1 MSYIPTYRA
10 AGKVARQLEKHFI
23 RHIGRARKNNEEDL
37 APLPGSAHIAVIL
50 DAAFW
55 ASLRKEEGHSPRI
68 SLAYMPP
75 VPAQKPLL
83 FSHPVKLN
91 PNTLSKIAPG
101 VERGGIHLGVWEQD
115 GELYVWG
122 TSQKTPN
129 YCFVTDVSE
138 PGLLVIKHRRPFGLG
153 KFTNVAVLKGDQIK
167 IIKDSK
173 INQAETPA
181 MVKSLLGINSPV
193 WNHPD
198 NVLIQLA
205 VSMRAHGRGGCILVV
220 DDDKKAWKQSIVSP
234 MQYVVNPVY
243 RGLSEL
249 ICQGGESVS
258 ELYWQTA
265 LRREIDHIAGLT
277 AIDGATIISQRYELI
292 SFGAKITRGKGMDSV
307 EQVILNE
314 PVVGGGPIEVYPGRL
329 GGTRHL
335 SAAQFIHDQKKGQA
349 LVASQDGHFTVFS
362 WNTERQMVQAHRI
375 DTLLL

>member
-1 MSYIPTYRA
+1 MAYIPTYRA
-10 AGKVARQLEKHFI
+10 AGKVAKQLERHFT
-23 RHIGRARKNNEEDL
+23 RHIGRAQKNGEESL
-37 APLPGSAHIAVIL
+37 APVPGSAHIAVIL

-75 VPAQKPLL
+75 LESLKPLL

-91 PNTLSKIAPG
+91 PNNLSKIAPG
-101 VERGGIHLGVWEQD
+101 VERGGIHLGVWEKE

-138 PGLLVIKHRRPFGLG
+138 PGLIVIKHRRPYGLG
-153 KFTNVAVLKGDQIK
+153 KFTNVAVLKGDQVK
-167 IIKDSK
+167 IIKDKAISE
-173 INQAETPA
+173 AETPD
-181 MVKSLLGINSPV
+181 MVKSLLGSSSPI

-220 DDDKKAWKQSIVSP
+220 DDEQKEWKHSIVQP
-234 MQYVVNPVY
+234 VQYIVNPKY
-243 RGLSEL
+243 KGLSEL
-249 ICQGGESVS
+249 ICQGDQSAS
-258 ELYWQTA
+258 ELYWQSA

-277 AIDGATIISQRYELI
+277 AIDGATVIGRRYELI
-292 SFGAKITRGKGMDSV
+292 AFGAKITRGKGLDSV
-307 EQVILNE
+307 DQVILNE
-314 PVVGGGPIEVYPGRL
+314 PIVGGGPLDVYPGRL

-335 SAAQFIHDQKKGQA
+335 SAAQFIHDQKQGLA

-362 WNTERQMVQAHRI
+362 WNGQRQMVQAHRI